1 VKKHHVLIPDFE
13 LTAMHP
19 DGKPY
24 GFNRGRRVFVSGG
37 IPGEKLTISMEK
49 RQTGYFMADIE
60 KITAPSPFRTR
71 PFCKHAGLCG
81 GCNWQHIA
89 YDHQLELK
97 RGIISEALTR
107 QGIDFTEIKPVIP
120 SDQQIFYRNRIEY
133 SFSATRW
140 FYEEEGDVDD
150 PVKRLAVGFNIESRA
165 DRVLDI
171 EECFLQPEPSHHISR
186 VAKEIA
192 IKQELAFWNLKQKT
206 GLLRNLEIRNNTHG
220 DTMAIVGFVY
230 DEPALIQ
237 DYLTELSSSFPALSG
252 LFYTV
257 LADPLKGINGT
268 VLKFSGQNDFITEI
282 SSNQQ
287 FRIQP
292 EGFYQTNPAQAAY
305 IFHLIRN
312 LAGAKP
318 EDLVY
323 DLYTGSGAI
332 AITLAT
338 DAGRVVGIEGMPS
351 AVEEA
356 NQNAKLNNIENCSFV
371 CGDVLKTF
379 TPAFCEQYG
388 NPDIIILDPPRS
400 GTLIEI
406 KKTMLQAKPRSI
418 IYVSCN
424 PAALAKDLKMLTTEY
439 VIDTIQ
445 PVDMFP
451 HTHHI
456 ETVVK
461 LNLKPQ

>member
-1 VKKHHVLIPDFE
+1 VV
-13 LTAMHP
+13 
-19 DGKPY
+19 
-24 GFNRGRRVFVSGG
+24 
-37 IPGEKLTISMEK
+37 
-49 RQTGYFMADIE
+49 
-60 KITAPSPFRTR
+60 
-71 PFCKHAGLCG
+71 
-81 GCNWQHIA
+81 
-89 YDHQLELK
+89 
-97 RGIISEALTR
+97 
-107 QGIDFTEIKPVIP
+107 P

-220 DTMAIVGFVY
+220 DTIAIVGFVY

-292 EGFYQTNPAQAAY
+292 EGFYQTNPVQAANM
-305 IFHLIRN
+305 FHLIRN
-312 LAGAKP
+312 LAGAKHD
-318 EDLVY
+318 DLVY

-332 AITLAT
+332 AITLAA

-356 NQNAKLNNIENCSFV
+356 NQNAKLNNIENCYFV

-388 NPDIIILDPPRS
+388 KPDIIILDPPRS

-424 PAALAKDLKMLTTEY
+424 PAALAKDLKMLTSEY